1 MDIDAKTLNKTLADQ
16 IQDRIKE
23 IIPNTQVSFSS
34 EMKEWLNID
43 KDNPSHQQTERQKSH
58 DLLNRQKWPLT
69 KSSLSL

>member
-1 MDIDAKTLNKTLADQ
+1 MDIDAKILNKTLTDQ

-23 IIPNTQVSFSS
+23 IIPNTQVGFSS

-58 DLLNRQKWPLT
+58 DLLKRQKWPLT
-69 KSSLSL
+69 KSSLSS